1 MFVFLALFTFGSL
14 TPIAQVSADSR
25 DDESYQSESH
35 DSYDDDDSDEDESD
49 DSDDRYED
57 DDSDEYEDDDS
68 DDGQRPVTTP
78 AANLS
83 TDARIKLLQ
92 ELLTQLIALLNQLTS
107 DSAVDTPVTPV
118 ASSTAAIYTTA
129 TVATH
134 NTKADCWSIINSNV
148 YDLTSYIPRHP
159 GGSQNIVDICGKDGT
174 SAFTGQHGGS
184 SKPEATLAGFYLA
197 PLAR

>member
-14 TPIAQVSADSR
+14 APIAQVSADSH
-25 DDESYQSESH
+25 DDERYQSESH
-35 DSYDDDDSDEDESD
+35 DSYDDDEND

-68 DDGQRPVTTP
+68 DEGQRPVTTP
-78 AANLS
+78 AANPS

-107 DSAVDTPVTPV
+107 DSTVDTPVTPV
-118 ASSTAAIYTTA
+118 ASSTAAIYTA
-129 TVATH
+129 AAVATH

-184 SKPEATLAGFYLA
+184 SKPEAILAGFYLA